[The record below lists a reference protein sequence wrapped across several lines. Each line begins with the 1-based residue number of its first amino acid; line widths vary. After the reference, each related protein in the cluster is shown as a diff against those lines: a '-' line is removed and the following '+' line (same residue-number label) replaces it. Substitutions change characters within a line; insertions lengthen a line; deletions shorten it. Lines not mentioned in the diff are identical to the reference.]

1 MQFLPKRPRERSV
14 PPRRLH
20 RRNVLKQRMPD
31 LDHWLAKP
39 SMRVAHRRESD
50 ATPERLWEAARSV
63 RLADA
68 RRLGRIIRWRIPGLA
83 PDISFDEMF
92 RAPPFIVLDE
102 DEGRALV
109 SGLVGRIWTLRRD
122 YPRLTDPEQFL
133 EWSTSG
139 TARVVFANWIEQT
152 PSGRAALQSEVRVEA
167 FGVQGRVG
175 LAAVRPL
182 VGTFGNLI
190 GSDGIE
196 AAVRLAEQ
204 R

>member
-1 MQFLPKRPRERSV
+1 
-14 PPRRLH
+14 
-20 RRNVLKQRMPD
+20 MPD